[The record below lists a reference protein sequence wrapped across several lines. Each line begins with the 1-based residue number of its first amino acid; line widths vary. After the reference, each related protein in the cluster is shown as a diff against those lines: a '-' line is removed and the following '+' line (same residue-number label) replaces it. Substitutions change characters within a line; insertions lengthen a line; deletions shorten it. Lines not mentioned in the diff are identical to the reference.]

1 MFAIRCSEIFSHL
14 LAESWH
20 TDICD
25 LWLPAATVPCLAI
38 MGYFG
43 VSPDAPECLGCFGLL
58 FPSCCPV
65 VAFVAD
71 GGRRQTCPCFS
82 LKIGKAGYPP
92 LPPSPTLRGLSGLQ
106 VSYFFMR
113 KKAQFFQSCQY
124 FCQRGNSQSKPHT
137 RNGLCSVVVIQGA
150 VIVALMCSYVL
161 LSFSCI
167 ADFLQEITFKPKSWG
182 MHHMG
187 FTSINSPRPSELRIT
202 WEPKSS
208 SSKPSSKA
216 VICPRQS

>member
-1 MFAIRCSEIFSHL
+1 MS
-14 LAESWH
+14 
-20 TDICD
+20 
-25 LWLPAATVPCLAI
+25 
-38 MGYFG
+38 
-43 VSPDAPECLGCFGLL
+43 GLL
-58 FPSCCPV
+58 WASLSLLLPCRSFC
-65 VAFVAD
+65 
-71 GGRRQTCPCFS
+71 GRWVMKANVS
-82 LKIGKAGYPP
+82 LLFTQDWQSWI
-92 LPPSPTLRGLSGLQ
+92 PSPSSLSHSKRTFWAPNEL
-106 VSYFFMR
+106 FFHK

-124 FCQRGNSQSKPHT
+124 FCQRGNSQSEPHT
-137 RNGLCSVVVIQGA
+137 KNGLCSVVVIQGA

-167 ADFLQEITFKPKSWG
+167 AGFLQEITFKPKSWG